1 MKEKFQRFMYGR
13 YGVDDFSK
21 FLLYATLALCVITL
35 FIRSRI
41 LNLLL
46 LAGIIYLY
54 FRMFSKNYQK
64 RCQENLWF
72 LRRKD
77 KFLNFFHRKKSL
89 AQQKKVYRIYICPGC
104 KQKIRIPKG
113 HGKVQITCPKC
124 HTDFIKRS

>member
-1 MKEKFQRFMYGR
+1 MYGR

-77 KFLNFFHRKKSL
+77 KFLNFFHRKKVLRSRKKFTASTSAL
-89 AQQKKVYRIYICPGC
+89 AVSRRSVFPKATEKYRLPARNAI
-104 KQKIRIPKG
+104 
-113 HGKVQITCPKC
+113 QIL
-124 HTDFIKRS
+124 